1 MACVCANQTQL
12 KFKVNAN
19 VTIILS
25 IKIIHVCARSLSN
38 LMGNFV
44 CVNQTQL
51 KFKVNANVT
60 IILSIKIII
69 VFVHN
74 HLNTY
79 RRNANVLD
87 L

>member
-1 MACVCANQTQL
+1 MVCVCANQTQL

-19 VTIILS
+19 LTIILS
-25 IKIIHVCARSLSN
+25 MKTTHVCALNLSN

-60 IILSIKIII
+60 IILSMKTTHVCAVPLTFRI
-69 VFVHN
+69 
-74 HLNTY
+74 
-79 RRNANVLD
+79 
-87 L
+87 

>member
-1 MACVCANQTQL
+1 MGNFVCANQTQL

-25 IKIIHVCARSLSN
+25 MK
-38 LMGNFV
+38 
-44 CVNQTQL
+44 T
-51 KFKVNANVT
+51 
-60 IILSIKIII
+60 II

-74 HLNTY
+74 HLNTFK
-79 RRNANVLD
+79 RNANVLD